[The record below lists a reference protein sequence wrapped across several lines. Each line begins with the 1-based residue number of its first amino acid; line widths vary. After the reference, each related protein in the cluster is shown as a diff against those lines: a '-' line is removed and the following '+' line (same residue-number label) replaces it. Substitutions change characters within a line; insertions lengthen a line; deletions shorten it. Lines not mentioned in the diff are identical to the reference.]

1 MSAAM
6 PAGPSTPQ
14 KSSAAPS
21 SSATPSSSAAASEA
35 APSEADAN
43 GRIAGALARM
53 RRAFEARPE
62 AAITDD
68 SAATAS
74 LQTGARMR
82 IAADDGHAV
91 VSDMPA
97 PAGDGG
103 GPTPAWYFRAGLAAC
118 TATALRLYAAERG
131 IVLDALEVR
140 VTSRSDK
147 RGLLRI
153 GDISAALD
161 LCVEVRLSAAGVPDE
176 VLHDLAREAYRFS
189 PTNATLLAGRLGE
202 LRVSI
207 QR

>member
-6 PAGPSTPQ
+6 PAGSSIPQ
-14 KSSAAPS
+14 ESGII
-21 SSATPSSSAAASEA
+21 
-35 APSEADAN
+35 PSEPDATV
-43 GRIAGALARM
+43 RISDALARM
-53 RRAFEARPE
+53 RKVFQTRPE
-62 AAITDD
+62 AAINDD
-68 SAATAS
+68 AAATAS
-74 LQTGARMR
+74 LQTGARMQ
-82 IAADDGHAV
+82 IAADDGYAV

-97 PAGDGG
+97 PAGEGA

-118 TATALRLYAAERG
+118 TATAVRLYAVERG
-131 IVLDALEVR
+131 VPLDAIEVR

-161 LCVEVRLSAAGVPDE
+161 LCVEVRLSATGVPDD
-176 VLHDLAREAYRFS
+176 VLHDLAREAHRFS

-207 QR
+207 VR